1 MATLILFFIII
12 WGGGGCR
19 VVFHNSN
26 IKLPVV
32 TSITILVAFFCQT
45 NGVFSTACV
54 WGFLQV

>member
-12 WGGGGCR
+12 FLGGCR